1 MVGLVFWFHVILSDD
16 TAKRTVSQT
25 FAASIS
31 MQSDDASQ
39 VFRKFDS
46 DLKYEWKTEKL
57 QLEMADEFGISL
69 YHGGVAYR
77 HRDRFVFRFAAQ
89 TSRKKIASSTSLA
102 MEGPLFPKREL
113 LIDQN
118 RGNYL
123 SASKGGFLNPSQLS
137 LNSGIRFI
145 VFKGA
150 SLDVSIPSLMLNRLY
165 DMGSKPSTL
174 QRELLTGKR
183 SVVYFATGAT
193 AIFNLSKPLSKSI
206 AMESR
211 SLLFLNGY
219 RFKYQQWNQELRIA
233 WMMRKN
239 MEWVLQARFSE
250 DRTVAPKV
258 LKWYSLRLGYRLG
271 RVK

>member
-1 MVGLVFWFHVILSDD
+1 LVGLVFWFHVILSED

-46 DLKYEWKTEKL
+46 DLKYEWKTDKL

-89 TSRKKIASSTSLA
+89 TSRKKITSSTSLA

-165 DMGSKPSTL
+165 DMGSKP
-174 QRELLTGKR
+174 
-183 SVVYFATGAT
+183 
-193 AIFNLSKPLSKSI
+193 
-206 AMESR
+206 
-211 SLLFLNGY
+211 LLFLNGY

>member
-1 MVGLVFWFHVILSDD
+1 
-16 TAKRTVSQT
+16 
-25 FAASIS
+25 

-46 DLKYEWKTEKL
+46 DLKYEWKTDKL

-89 TSRKKIASSTSLA
+89 TSRKKITSSTSLS
-102 MEGPLFPKREL
+102 MEGPLFLKRDLMNDPVQGLHLSEPKGGL
-113 LIDQN
+113 LNPAQ
-118 RGNYL
+118 L
-123 SASKGGFLNPSQLS
+123 SANVGV
-137 LNSGIRFI
+137 RFV

-150 SLDVSIPSLMLNRLY
+150 SLDVSIPSLMLNRLH
-165 DMGSKPSTL
+165 DMGSKPSNL
-174 QRELLTGKR
+174 QRELFSGG
-183 SVVYFATGAT
+183 SGVVYYATGAT

-206 AMESR
+206 SMECR

-250 DRTVAPKV
+250 DRTLAPKV
-258 LKWYSLRLGYRLG
+258 LKWYSLRFGYRVV
-271 RVK
+271 RAR

>member
-1 MVGLVFWFHVILSDD
+1 
-16 TAKRTVSQT
+16 
-25 FAASIS
+25 
-31 MQSDDASQ
+31 
-39 VFRKFDS
+39 
-46 DLKYEWKTEKL
+46 
-57 QLEMADEFGISL
+57 MADEFGISI

-89 TSRKKIASSTSLA
+89 TSRKKITCSTSLA

-206 AMESR
+206 AMECR
-211 SLLFLNGY
+211 SLLFLSGY